1 MPDAEASSYRLN
13 TRTVYLTYAQCPLE
27 MSNMLE
33 KLRTLKDYIHYA
45 ICREQHDDGNYH
57 LHCMLQYATP
67 VNTRNSRYFDIEGY
81 HPNVQS
87 ARRPKDVLAYIRKDG
102 TFLDN
107 WPTKRNYGEILNECT
122 NYESFMN
129 AMKDNQ
135 PKDYILHQDKL
146 EYFAEKFYKRP
157 PSPYEQ
163 IPNAQPWTLTDD
175 INKWVSTEFTKTGI
189 P

>member
-1 MPDAEASSYRLN
+1 
-13 TRTVYLTYAQCPLE
+13 
-27 MSNMLE
+27 
-33 KLRTLKDYIHYA
+33 
-45 ICREQHDDGNYH
+45 
-57 LHCMLQYATP
+57 MLQYATP

-135 PKDYILHQDKL
+135 PK
-146 EYFAEKFYKRP
+146 
-157 PSPYEQ
+157 
-163 IPNAQPWTLTDD
+163 TDSE
-175 INKWVSTEFTKTGI
+175 IFERVMTEALCISGDSVPVAYTFRMLQHLRNI
-189 P
+189 